1 MEQERQQRGGKV
13 TVKEF
18 VDSIR
23 TEAEEGYNGF
33 LEALEKKT
41 VKVVRSGFLL
51 EKRALTLAVYPTATS
66 GSTYSENNGESSV
79 NITFQMFCNRN
90 ATEEGVEE
98 ALEYYSAFIAWIGE
112 TTFGKYSDE
121 VQSVICRMD
130 EGEPVNG
137 FIVLLSS
144 RLGDLTDCGWG

>member
-1 MEQERQQRGGKV
+1 M

-51 EKRALTLAVYPTATS
+51 EKRALTLAVYPTSTS
-66 GSTYSENNGESSV
+66 GSTYSESNGES
-79 NITFQMFCNRN
+79 
-90 ATEEGVEE
+90 
-98 ALEYYSAFIAWIGE
+98 
-112 TTFGKYSDE
+112 
-121 VQSVICRMD
+121 
-130 EGEPVNG
+130 
-137 FIVLLSS
+137 
-144 RLGDLTDCGWG
+144 